1 MTYCLAIRLDAGLV
15 FCSDSRTNAGAD
27 QVSSYSKMHRFSMF
41 EDREVVILSAGN
53 LATTQAVMTSV
64 RRDIRDGGDFDLGK
78 AEHVS
83 EIADYVGRLSV
94 ETQAKY
100 AASGPEAG
108 FNASA
113 TFIVGGQIEGQKPR
127 VYMVYPEGNHI
138 TVAKKHPFLQIGE
151 TKYGKPVLER
161 IISGETSPASAMQC
175 ALVSMDST
183 MRSNATVG
191 PPIELLFC
199 PTNEFKTA
207 SEYQVFEEGDEYLA
221 MLGKVWD
228 EKIRRAFDDLPPL
241 PPMPLAGPAQ

>member
-1 MTYCLAIRLDAGLV
+1 MTYCLAIRLEAGLV
-15 FCSDSRTNAGAD
+15 FCTDSRTNAGAD
-27 QVSSYSKMHRFSMF
+27 QVNTYSKLHRFSQF
-41 EDREVVILSAGN
+41 DDRELVILSAGN
-53 LATTQAVMTSV
+53 LATTQAVLTTV
-64 RRDIRDGGDFDLGK
+64 RRDIRDDEVFDIGS
-78 AEHVS
+78 AEHIT

-113 TFIVGGQIEGQKPR
+113 TFIVGGQIEGQDPQ

-138 TVAKKHPFLQIGE
+138 TVARQHPFLQIGE

-161 IISGETSPASAMQC
+161 IVRADTSPSAAMQC

-199 PTNEFKTA
+199 PENAFKTG
-207 SEYQVFEEGDEYLA
+207 SEYQMFEEGDDYLGT
-221 MLGKVWD
+221 LGKVWD
-228 EKIRRAFDDLPPL
+228 EKIRRAFEDLPPL
-241 PPMPLAGPAQ
+241 PPMPRAKPAQ